1 MNLDL
6 EGTARSLLRNR
17 LQASLTLIGMSV
29 GVAMVVI
36 VSGLGLGAHQKIEAQ
51 LQSAGPTLITIQA
64 GNFAPAGTS
73 SAGQE
78 DGSGGEV
85 GQGGGALS
93 LNDGAAA
100 AETSTTNPNTQ
111 AARRVVKQSRFHS
124 PATPLGE
131 KEVQALSAMREVTA
145 IAASMD
151 GNVSLTQDAGT
162 LTRVVHVHGFQPA
175 WPEMQGWKLTSGRW
189 ISDKEQHNGAAV
201 ALLPSGAAARLWPGA
216 ATPVGHILKFS
227 GTAVTVVGTFTRSNG
242 DDAQAVIPQ
251 VYADLPQARRL
262 LERGDYDSI
271 TVRAATVDLTSAL
284 ASHIAASLRVLHKLP
299 ADTFDDFRV
308 QTQSAFAMRGLGI
321 SPSTVRSV
329 HSNIFNLD
337 QSSYQQMAR
346 SLRKAG
352 QTFSLLLAGG
362 AAVSLLV
369 GGIGVMNIMLVSVTA
384 RTREIGLRMAVG
396 ARTRDVLVQF
406 LSEAIMLATVGGALG
421 VLLGTAGL
429 TTVNRTLHWATA
441 ISPAMLLLA
450 LLMAAITGVVFGYG
464 PARQAAILDPVV
476 ALRSE

>member
-1 MNLDL
+1 MSFSI
-6 EGTARSLLRNR
+6 GATTKSLLRNR

-51 LQSAGPTLITIQA
+51 LQSAGPTLITIA
-64 GNFAPAGTS
+64 SGNYTPAGAS
-73 SAGQE
+73 GPGQE

-93 LNDGAAA
+93 VTDGGAGSDVSAA
-100 AETSTTNPNTQ
+100 NPNVQ
-111 AARRVVKQSRFHS
+111 AARRVAKMSRFHS

-131 KEVQALSAMREVTA
+131 PDVHVVSGMKDVTSV
-145 IAASMD
+145 AAAMD
-151 GNVSLTQDAGT
+151 GNVSLAQDSGT
-162 LTRVVHVHGFQPA
+162 LMHVVHVNGFQSA
-175 WPEMQGWKLTSGRW
+175 WPDMQGWKLASGRW
-189 ISDKEQHNGAAV
+189 ITDDEQRDGAPV
-201 ALLPSGAAARLWPGA
+201 ALLPVGAAARLWPDV
-216 ATPVGHILKFS
+216 ATPLGQTLKFD
-227 GTAVTVVGTFTRSNG
+227 GRVVNVIGTFTAHDIDN
-242 DDAQAVIPQ
+242 QAVIPQ
-251 VYADLPQARRL
+251 VYTDLKLARNL
-262 LERGDYDSI
+262 LSRDDYDII
-271 TVRAATVDLTSAL
+271 TVRAGAVDVMSAL
-284 ASHIAASLRVLHKLP
+284 AARIRASLRGVHKLP

-308 QTQSAFAMRGLGI
+308 QTQSASAMKGMGT

-329 HSNIFNLD
+329 HSNMFNLD
-337 QSSYQQMAR
+337 QASYEQMAR

-396 ARTRDVLVQF
+396 ARTRDVLAQF
-406 LSEAIMLATVGGALG
+406 LAEAILLAVIGGLLG
-421 VLLGTAGL
+421 VMLGTVGL
-429 TTVNRTLHWATA
+429 TTLSHTLHWATA
-441 ISPAMLLLA
+441 ISPTMLVLA

-464 PARQAAILDPVV
+464 PARRGAVLDPVI

>member
-1 MNLDL
+1 VSLNI
-6 EGTARSLLRNR
+6 GGAAKSLLRNR

-51 LQSAGPTLITIQA
+51 LQSAGPTLITIRS
-64 GNFAPAGTS
+64 GNFTPAGAS
-73 SAGQE
+73 STGQE

-93 LNDGAAA
+93 AGDGGAATQASA
-100 AETSTTNPNTQ
+100 ANPNVQ
-111 AARRVVKQSRFHS
+111 AARRVIKMTRFHS

-131 KEVQALSAMREVTA
+131 ADAHLVSGMQDVTA
-145 IAASMD
+145 VASSMD
-151 GNVSLTQDAGT
+151 GNVSLAPDTDT
-162 LTRVVHVHGFQPA
+162 LMHVVHLNGFEA
-175 WPEMQGWKLTSGRW
+175 SWADMQGWKLASGRW
-189 ISDKEQHNGAAV
+189 ISDSEQSEGAAV
-201 ALLPSGAAARLWPGA
+201 ALLPEGAAVRLWPGVP
-216 ATPVGHILKFS
+216 TPLGRALKFN
-227 GTAVTVVGTFTRSNG
+227 GRVVTIVGTFTG
-242 DDAQAVIPQ
+242 QDIDAQAVIPQ
-251 VYADLPQARRL
+251 IYTNLTQAREL
-262 LERGDYDSI
+262 LGRNDYDTI
-271 TVRAATVDLTSAL
+271 TVRAGAVDVMSAL
-284 ASHIAASLRVLHKLP
+284 AGRIGASLRKLHELP
-299 ADTFDDFRV
+299 ADTFDDFQV
-308 QTQSAFAMRGLGI
+308 QTQSAAAMKGLGT

-329 HSNIFNLD
+329 HSNMFNLD
-337 QSSYQQMAR
+337 QESYDQMAR

-396 ARTRDVLVQF
+396 ARTRDVLIQF
-406 LSEAIMLATVGGALG
+406 LAEAIMLALLGGLLG
-421 VLLGTAGL
+421 VLLGTVGL
-429 TTVNRTLHWATA
+429 ATLSHTLHWATA
-441 ISPAMLLLA
+441 ISPTMLVLA

-464 PARQAAILDPVV
+464 PARRGAILDPVI